1 MIGTKFSAPLE
12 FKIVTDKEIYLQG
25 DPIKGDFIVKNHG
38 ASSLTLSL
46 LQVSL
51 ESGIFKKINQKEDKG
66 FTQVDVFNV
75 NDKISLKTGE
85 QKSMKW
91 NFLLKEDCPIT
102 DTQQSLYIVYG
113 NSRNPFEC
121 GQLQLTVAMAPILKF
136 FLEVFVNFHRFQIKQ
151 TKFSKDMMVEIKLSP
166 PKSREMTSVEGL
178 VLQMKKD
185 KDNLIVNY
193 HFSVKKLESVS
204 TTEAKVQSKK
214 MIFDQ
219 ILTKNDYEEYG
230 SFSHEKVKEQ
240 IGLILKEVIP
250 KFFF

>member
-1 MIGTKFSAPLE
+1 MIGTKFLAPLE

-38 ASSLTLSL
+38 STSLKLSSLK
-46 LQVSL
+46 VSL

-66 FTQVDVFNV
+66 FTRVDVFNV
-75 NDKISLKTGE
+75 KESVLLNPGE
-85 QKSMKW
+85 QKSVEWK
-91 NFLLKEDCPIT
+91 FLLNEDCSTT
-102 DTQQSLYIVYG
+102 DTQQSLYIIYG
-113 NSRNPFEC
+113 NSTNPFEC
-121 GQLQLTVAMAPILKF
+121 GQLQLTVEMAPILKF

-151 TKFSKDMMVEIKLSP
+151 TKFSKNMMVEIKLNP

-178 VLQMKKD
+178 ILQMKKD

-219 ILTKNDYEEYG
+219 VLTKNDYEEFG
-230 SFSHEKVKEQ
+230 SFSHEKVKKQ